1 MFEKV
6 ELNNRATLYK
16 GDNAFVLPQL
26 EDNSI
31 DAIITDPPAGIA
43 FMRKDWDKNKGGRDA
58 WIAWMKEVA
67 TQCLRIIKPGGH
79 ALVWAIP
86 RTSHWTATAWENAGW
101 EVRDKVYHAFASGFP
116 KGLNIGKAIDRHL
129 GAEREVVG
137 INEDRARRQPNGLY
151 TNGRQTYMLSVNK
164 FAGNH
169 NVTAAA
175 TPQSQ
180 QWEGW
185 NTTLKPA
192 IEEWIMFRKPTEGT
206 VVENVLRHGVGGI
219 NIDACRIPTQEY
231 LGRPKGQAV
240 NAYNMS
246 RYPEPALGEITSE
259 PEARYPT
266 NLIHDGSDE
275 VVEMFPVTTSS
286 SSTKKRTT
294 PHAGGNGKTMG
305 IGWNGEVTEIGY
317 GDSGSAARFFAS
329 FPLDGQCSLCYNPLC
344 NDTNKENEL
353 WKKLFALYA
362 GKNGWTSLAI
372 SECIA
377 RMSVVGSQNESLVH
391 SVKSAG
397 NLCDLCATSI
407 AVALV
412 GIKTSVF
419 NEKELQVI
427 LGYTGSCNASIL
439 IQNLASFA
447 ELWVNTD
454 TIPTMTSLS
463 ILFGSVNHAITSYT
477 REIEKSALSR
487 LIYQPK
493 ASKHDRDEGLEE
505 FDKKVIKITSGH
517 GRGEI
522 NTNKQNGTGIRDNFP
537 RHNTH
542 ATVKPISLMQY
553 LCRLITPPNGIIIDP
568 FMGSGSTGKA
578 AMLEG
583 FRFIGI
589 EKENEYFEIA
599 QARILW
605 VYNKEKQGRLF

>member
-6 ELNNRATLYK
+6 ELNNRVTLYK

-43 FMRKDWDKNKGGRDA
+43 FMGKDWDKNKGGRDA
-58 WIAWMKEVA
+58 WIAWMEEVA

-206 VVENVLRHGVGGI
+206 IVENVLQYGVGGI
-219 NIDACRIPTQEY
+219 NIDDCRVPTQEY

-266 NLIHDGSDE
+266 NLIHDGSNE
-275 VVEMFPVTTSS
+275 VVSLFPDSKGQQGDVRGTEPSRTGVN
-286 SSTKKRTT
+286 TNCYGEYGRIATQKR
-294 PHAGGNGKTMG
+294 
-305 IGWNGEVTEIGY
+305 
-317 GDSGSAARFFAS
+317 GDSGSAARFFYCAK
-329 FPLDGQCSLCYNPLC
+329 
-344 NDTNKENEL
+344 TNR
-353 WKKLFALYA
+353 
-362 GKNGWTSLAI
+362 I
-372 SECIA
+372 
-377 RMSVVGSQNESLVH
+377 
-391 SVKSAG
+391 
-397 NLCDLCATSI
+397 
-407 AVALV
+407 
-412 GIKTSVF
+412 
-419 NEKELQVI
+419 
-427 LGYTGSCNASIL
+427 
-439 IQNLASFA
+439 
-447 ELWVNTD
+447 
-454 TIPTMTSLS
+454 
-463 ILFGSVNHAITSYT
+463 
-477 REIEKSALSR
+477 
-487 LIYQPK
+487 
-493 ASKHDRDEGLEE
+493 DRDEGLEE

-522 NTNKQNGTGIRDNFP
+522 NTNKQNGTGVRDNFP

-542 ATVKPISLMQY
+542 ATVKPTSLMQY
-553 LCRLITPPNGIIIDP
+553 LCRLITPPDGIILDP

-589 EKENEYFEIA
+589 EKEHEYFEIA

-605 VYNKEKQGRLF
+605 AYNKEKQGRLF

>member
-6 ELNNRATLYK
+6 ELNNRVTLYK

-43 FMRKDWDKNKGGRDA
+43 FMGKDWDKNKGGRDV
-58 WIAWMKEVA
+58 WIAWMEEVA
-67 TQCLRIIKPGGH
+67 IQCLRVIKPGGH

-151 TNGRQTYMLSVNK
+151 TNGRQTYMLYVNK

-206 VVENVLRHGVGGI
+206 IVENVLQYGVGGI
-219 NIDACRIPTQEY
+219 NIDDCRVPTQEY

-240 NAYNMS
+240 NNMS
-246 RYPEPALGEITSE
+246 RYPEPALGKITSE

-275 VVEMFPVTTSS
+275 VVEMFPIN
-286 SSTKKRTT
+286 
-294 PHAGGNGKTMG
+294 AGGGKATRG
-305 IGWNGEVTEIGY
+305 ASLHIYGGGKGFTSATGETVGY
-317 GDSGSAARFFAS
+317 GDSGSAARFF
-329 FPLDGQCSLCYNPLC
+329 Y
-344 NDTNKENEL
+344 
-353 WKKLFALYA
+353 
-362 GKNGWTSLAI
+362 
-372 SECIA
+372 
-377 RMSVVGSQNESLVH
+377 
-391 SVKSAG
+391 
-397 NLCDLCATSI
+397 CA
-407 AVALV
+407 
-412 GIKTSVF
+412 
-419 NEKELQVI
+419 
-427 LGYTGSCNASIL
+427 
-439 IQNLASFA
+439 
-447 ELWVNTD
+447 
-454 TIPTMTSLS
+454 
-463 ILFGSVNHAITSYT
+463 
-477 REIEKSALSR
+477 
-487 LIYQPK
+487 K
-493 ASKHDRDEGLEE
+493 ASRRDRDEGLEE
-505 FDKKVIKITSGH
+505 FPEVRVGALQANVDDNDSFLTSG
-517 GRGEI
+517 GNPRRA
-522 NTNKQNGTGIRDNFP
+522 TG
-537 RHNTH
+537 HNHH
-542 ATVKPISLMQY
+542 ATVKPTSLMQY
-553 LCRLITPPNGIIIDP
+553 LCRLITPPDGIILDP

-589 EKENEYFEIA
+589 EKEHEYFEIA

-605 VYNKEKQGRLF
+605 AYNKEKQGRLF

>member
-6 ELNNRATLYK
+6 ELNNRVTLYK

-43 FMRKDWDKNKGGRDA
+43 FMGKDWDKNKGGRDA
-58 WIAWMKEVA
+58 WIAWMEEVA

-116 KGLNIGKAIDRHL
+116 SKAIDRHL

-206 VVENVLRHGVGGI
+206 IVENVLQYGVGGI
-219 NIDACRIPTQEY
+219 NIDDCRVPTQEY
-231 LGRPKGQAV
+231 LGRPKGQSV

-246 RYPEPALGEITSE
+246 QYPEPALGEITSE

-275 VVEMFPVTTSS
+275 VVEMFPVN
-286 SSTKKRTT
+286 
-294 PHAGGNGKTMG
+294 AGGGKATRG
-305 IGWNGEVTEIGY
+305 ASLRIYGGGKGFTSATGEAVGY
-317 GDSGSAARFFAS
+317 GDSGSAARFF
-329 FPLDGQCSLCYNPLC
+329 Y
-344 NDTNKENEL
+344 
-353 WKKLFALYA
+353 
-362 GKNGWTSLAI
+362 
-372 SECIA
+372 
-377 RMSVVGSQNESLVH
+377 
-391 SVKSAG
+391 
-397 NLCDLCATSI
+397 CA
-407 AVALV
+407 
-412 GIKTSVF
+412 
-419 NEKELQVI
+419 
-427 LGYTGSCNASIL
+427 
-439 IQNLASFA
+439 
-447 ELWVNTD
+447 
-454 TIPTMTSLS
+454 
-463 ILFGSVNHAITSYT
+463 
-477 REIEKSALSR
+477 
-487 LIYQPK
+487 K
-493 ASKHDRDEGLEE
+493 ASRIDRDEGLEE

-522 NTNKQNGTGIRDNFP
+522 NTNKQNGTGIIDNFP

-542 ATVKPISLMQY
+542 PTVKPTALVRY
-553 LCRLITPPNGIIIDP
+553 FCRLITPPDGIILDL

-578 AMLEG
+578 AMLER

-589 EKENEYFEIA
+589 EKEHEYFEIA

-605 VYNKEKQGRLF
+605 AYNKEKQGRLF